1 MVVVGGHSGCVSL
14 KHDKA
19 IARLVV
25 VDGRWATAVVLVVV
39 VAAAEALPL
48 KLIGVWAERGHV
60 VTWSPNG

>member
-14 KHDKA
+14 KPNNA

-39 VAAAEALPL
+39 VAAVEALPL